1 MQRRL
6 FIGGVLGALGLG
18 PARIVQADTS
28 FTEFKFPATGAP
40 AARTMPDRLSDVINV
55 KDWGAVGNGFKDDAP
70 AINAA
75 IQYCITRGGG
85 TGGKVF
91 FPIGQYR
98 LHRALVV
105 GHDTYDVAVQL
116 IGAGIDA
123 VYLFPIGVAG
133 PLVSGGG
140 KVHDCL
146 DRIEAMSANAVK
158 MTRNSCS
165 CEQVAGSFDL
175 SGAKNGCLLNCRSG
189 GANVGPA
196 SGPTNV
202 QGAWCA
208 LLGEG
213 CSAFGCRF
221 MGCTEVAY
229 ALCGDGAGL
238 YGCSGEGS
246 WCVIRIGW
254 LPGVGETTNP
264 VYGCTVQSF
273 QTEQSTVA
281 IDLYHCDSCFISGLI
296 QTGSVGL
303 PDPQTITAG
312 SYNAGTHTAVLTTS
326 GNHSIAAPQRIQI
339 LFPGNALWLPVP
351 SGYVDVT
358 PTSPNTFQYSL
369 SINPGAWNGG
379 SWTWPVESLVKVRK
393 ANNCVIS
400 GMRSAPCAFGTVDL
414 SYRNTL
420 RPWGTESESANA
432 QHRNNVFVGQT
443 ADAGW
448 IMPAARN
455 RTAWQFINCTGQQND
470 TGDAVVFPSGNI
482 AYADLPGQT
491 GVNQPLMETQE
502 FDIID
507 GSPGGAAW
515 GATITGGGSGHYRV
529 RWNGASWV
537 RVG

>member
-1 MQRRL
+1 M
-6 FIGGVLGALGLG
+6 GGVLGALGLG

-105 GHDTYDVAVQL
+105 GHDTYNVAVQL
-116 IGAGIDA
+116 IGAGADA
-123 VYLFPIGVAG
+123 VTLAPSG
-133 PLVSGGG
+133 VSGPAVSSGG
-140 KVHDCL
+140 KVYDCL
-146 DRIEAMSANAVK
+146 DRIEAISAGYVK
-158 MTRNSCS
+158 MTRDSCS
-165 CEQVAGSFDL
+165 CEQVAGNFDL
-175 SGAKNGCLLNCRSG
+175 SGAKNGCLVNCRSSG
-189 GANVGPA
+189 SNAGPA
-196 SGPTNV
+196 EGPTNV
-202 QGAWCA
+202 HGVWCA

-221 MGCTEVAY
+221 MGCTEVGY
-229 ALCGDGAGL
+229 VLCGDGAGL
-238 YGCSGEGS
+238 YGCSGEGH

-254 LPGVGETTNP
+254 LPGVGETPNP
-264 VYGCTVQSF
+264 VYGCTVQAF
-273 QTEQSTVA
+273 QTEQSVVA
-281 IDLYHCDSCFISGLI
+281 VDLYHCDSCYIAGAV

-312 SYNAGTHTAVLTTS
+312 SYNAGAQTAELTTS
-326 GNHSIAAPQRIQI
+326 GNHNIAAPRRIQI
-339 LFPGNALWLPVP
+339 LFPGNANWLPHP
-351 SGYVDVT
+351 GGYLDVT
-358 PTSPNTFQYSL
+358 PTAANKFQYSL
-369 SINPGAWNGG
+369 TSNPGAWNGG
-379 SWTWPVESLVKVRK
+379 YWTWPAENAIKVRK
-393 ANNCVIS
+393 AYNCVIT
-400 GMRSAPCAFGTVDL
+400 GIRTAPVAYSTVDL

-432 QHRNNVFVGQT
+432 DHRNNLFVGLE
-443 ADAGW
+443 AYLGW
-448 IMPAARN
+448 TMPAAKN
-455 RTAWQFINCTGQQND
+455 RTAWQFINCTGGSND
-470 TGDAVVFPSGNI
+470 VGDAAALPVGNI
-482 AYADLPGQT
+482 TYANLPGQA

-507 GSPGGAAW
+507 GNPGGAAW

-529 RWNGASWV
+529 RWNGANWV